1 MKKHPIF
8 IAVLSAFIVLSA
20 FVGCSDQVVFPLSV
34 VSAEIIQEKDM
45 LVGQDFDASNFIVRV
60 TYSNGSPK
68 DLRGIVDFD
77 GTTVTN
83 GAELSANAG
92 RDMYGEDYY
101 VYGYINAYE
110 LTGLEVTGPA
120 TINTDS
126 QNSVTVKA
134 EDLTV
139 NAKYAVKGETR
150 TMKLAPVADYTVSSA
165 TIDDG
170 ATLDTSKTDAPA
182 TVTVKTTFQTESDY
196 ATADY
201 AFTAHYTGST
211 APVEPGD
218 YAWYDHKLAYSV
230 ADGIYYQRGLFGD
243 GADIV
248 TVYKVMTPDGEAAA
262 DSDVMF
268 EEITDTENLEIT
280 LDAYLDG
287 SDNTR
292 FASAESAKISSITYT
307 YVENE
312 AGMYETASDV
322 IGAVVD
328 GKLVSSGKEI
338 KLYSDYLKDLT
349 ITLADPE
356 KDYYVNDPLAGTDF
370 KVLPVWASGYNSDVE
385 VIYTTGSTTPNRY
398 TLSSTTVPADGKLT
412 FTYVGSDNAA
422 YTSYVDGISS
432 VEYTLDALD
441 FPTSVTLT
449 LNPDVIPYVGM
460 KVTADMIEIAD
471 VEWKSGL
478 VYEDEA
484 PSITVALQS
493 GYEDMEFSKDALDGA
508 GRQNIYAT
516 WSCNGKSGNAPFLVT
531 PVDDYPAS
539 IEVTQVKD
547 IFRDWVYTDAYF
559 EYDIVWKSGLVYGE
573 EGTTSA
579 TEPTVTYTYDPVNAG
594 APGVSQEVTITWT
607 CGAQSDKIGIDV
619 TPIAPEGE

>member
-20 FVGCSDQVVFPLSV
+20 FVGCSDQVVFPISV
-34 VSAEIIQEKDM
+34 VSAEIVQEKDM
-45 LVGQDFDASNFIVRV
+45 LVGQDFDASNFIVRA
-60 TYSNGSPK
+60 TYNDGSTR
-68 DLRGIVDFD
+68 DLRGIVEFK
-77 GTTVTN
+77 GSTVAN
-83 GAELSANAG
+83 GSELSANAG
-92 RDMYGEDYY
+92 RDMYGDDYY

-120 TINTDS
+120 TINTES
-126 QNSVTVKA
+126 QNSVTVKP

-139 NAKYAVKGETR
+139 TAKYAVKGETR
-150 TMKLAPVADYTVSSA
+150 TMKLAPVADYTVSSVS
-165 TIDDG
+165 IDDG
-170 ATLDTSKTDAPA
+170 VTLDTSKTDAAATA
-182 TVTVKTTFQTESDY
+182 TVTTTFQTESDY

-201 AFTAHYTGST
+201 AFTAHYTGS
-211 APVEPGD
+211 AEPVVPGD

-243 GADIV
+243 GSDIV

-292 FASAESAKISSITYT
+292 FATAESATISSITYT

-312 AGMYETASDV
+312 AGMYEKASDV

-328 GKLVSSGKEI
+328 GKIVSSGNAI

-349 ITLADPE
+349 ITLVDPE
-356 KDYYVNDPLAGTDF
+356 KDYYVNDSLTGTDF

-385 VIYTTGSTTPNRY
+385 VVYTTGSTTPNRY
-398 TLSSTTVPADGKLT
+398 TLSSTTVPVNGKLT

-432 VEYTLDALD
+432 VEYTLKALD
-441 FPTSVTLT
+441 YPESITATLKDDMVVYTNQSYSVDLF
-449 LNPDVIPYVGM
+449 DFEVVW
-460 KVTADMIEIAD
+460 V
-471 VEWKSGL
+471 SGNT
-478 VYEDEA
+478 YEDTAA
-484 PSITVALQS
+484 PEVEIT
-493 GYEDMEFSKDALDGA
+493 LDSQRTIA
-508 GRQNIYAT
+508 GSSAENVYFN
-516 WSCNGKSGNAPFLVT
+516 WSCNGKQNSTSEKISTVVT
-531 PVDDYPAS
+531 PVADEPAEIS
-539 IEVTQVKD
+539 AVQNPDAVVTENSG
-547 IFRDWVYTDAYF
+547 IFPAFFNFTVT
-559 EYDIVWKSGLVYGE
+559 WKSGYDYTV
-573 EGTTSA
+573 EGA
-579 TEPTVTYTYDPVNAG
+579 NEAPEINYTFNPRNTG
-594 APGVSQEVTITWT
+594 AYNVKTPVTIGWT
-607 CGAQSDKIGIDV
+607 CGDATGTIESEITANTARQ
-619 TPIAPEGE
+619 

>member
-60 TYSNGSPK
+60 TYNNGSPK

-83 GAELSANAG
+83 GAEISANAG

-243 GADIV
+243 GTDIV

-385 VIYTTGSTTPNRY
+385 VIYTTGSTTPKRY

-441 FPTSVTLT
+441 YPTA
-449 LNPDVIPYVGM
+449 
-460 KVTADMIEIAD
+460 VTATLKKDVTIYTGMAYDVDQFDFEVVWASGDSYEDAVAPEIEITLD
-471 VEWKSGL
+471 SQR
-478 VYEDEA
+478 
-484 PSITVALQS
+484 TVAGS
-493 GYEDMEFSKDALDGA
+493 TPENVYF
-508 GRQNIYAT
+508 N
-516 WSCNGKSGNAPFLVT
+516 WSCNGKSN
-531 PVDDYPAS
+531 
-539 IEVTQVKD
+539 
-547 IFRDWVYTDAYF
+547 
-559 EYDIVWKSGLVYGE
+559 
-573 EGTTSA
+573 TS
-579 TEPTVTYTYDPVNAG
+579 TISTV
-594 APGVSQEVTITWT
+594 
-607 CGAQSDKIGIDV
+607 V